1 MFSKGFYFRKFLLPG
16 FAAPLSPPSPCPASL
31 TSPFPD
37 FQQGLAAFT
46 PAGAELGAHLHQQ
59 GLTLPGEGT
68 HPAGN
73 EQLGGMSTEK
83 PGPRQNC
90 GEMQGRQQ
98 KKKMPFPSWV

>member
-16 FAAPLSPPSPCPASL
+16 FAAPLSPPSPCLASL

-68 HPAGN
+68 HPAGGD
-73 EQLGGMSTEK
+73 EHRKAQPEAKL
-83 PGPRQNC
+83 
-90 GEMQGRQQ
+90 
-98 KKKMPFPSWV
+98 W